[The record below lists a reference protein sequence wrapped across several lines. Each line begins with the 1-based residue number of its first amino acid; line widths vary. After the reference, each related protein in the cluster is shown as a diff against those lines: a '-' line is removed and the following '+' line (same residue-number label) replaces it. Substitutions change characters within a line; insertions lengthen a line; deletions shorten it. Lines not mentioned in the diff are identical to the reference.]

1 MTKKE
6 LAEKVIMKTTELNA
20 LIEKAAAYNL
30 DVKIMID
37 MLPAPSTGR
46 MRPFLD
52 VDISETEV

>member
-6 LAEKVIMKTTELNA
+6 LAKNVIMKTTELNA
-20 LIEKAAAYNL
+20 LIEKAAAYRL
-30 DVKIMID
+30 DVKIKVD

-52 VDISETEV
+52 VDITETEV